1 MDSKITQR
9 VRLLKGL
16 NPDRRGTLRF
26 PVNLELRYSVVGQR
40 SPVENGSGR
49 TIDMS
54 SSGLSFT
61 YDTPLSIG
69 QTLEVSIDWPVLLD
83 GGVQLQIVASGVVV
97 RTTGAVTAIRIE
109 RHDFRTRRAGPRVV
123 PR

>member
-1 MDSKITQR
+1 MDRQNTQR

-16 NPDRRGTLRF
+16 NPDRRGSVRF
-26 PVNLELRYSVVGQR
+26 PVNLELRYSVVGR
-40 SPVENGSGR
+40 CGPAENGSGR

-61 YDTPLSIG
+61 ADTPLSVG
-69 QTLEVSIDWPVLLD
+69 LRLDVSIDWPVLLD

-97 RTTGAVTAIRIE
+97 RTSGGDTAIRIE
-109 RHDFRTRRAGPRVV
+109 RHDFRTRHAGPSLV